1 VDKIKIKNNSFE
13 IPYLDE
19 KGKNYYYV
27 YSNERVLLNEIIA
40 LISDYSCFVKSWYIE
55 DEAFEKY
62 NIKNYYE
69 EKNHKYM
76 EMESFEGLND
86 KMFEPRG
93 TIISLASKDYT
104 WEEFLKP
111 SRYSYK
117 KKKLVLILNEFGFI
131 DVYYSNEYKEKI
143 ENIIENYN
151 SKIPDKPKKNIF
163 RRIIDYIR
171 FS

>member
-19 KGKNYYYV
+19 KWKNYHYE
-27 YSNERVLLNEIIA
+27 YSNERALLNEIIA

-76 EMESFEGLND
+76 EMESFEGLNE

-93 TIISLASKDYT
+93 TIISLVSKDYT

-151 SKIPDKPKKNIF
+151 SKISDKPKKNIF